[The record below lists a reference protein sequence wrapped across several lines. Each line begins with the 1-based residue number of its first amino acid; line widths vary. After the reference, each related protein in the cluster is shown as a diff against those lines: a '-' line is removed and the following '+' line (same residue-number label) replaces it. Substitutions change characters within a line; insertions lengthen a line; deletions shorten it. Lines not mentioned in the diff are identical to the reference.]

1 MPTRENQ
8 YACHDLSVWNIFNKR
23 PKFTFAQSKRF
34 SPNHNLPDKENNSLE
49 QVAFWHEGKV
59 VCCLPIPLFYTG
71 EITMTVGPCTE
82 LEELFASTNIWQIR
96 LLVGHMQ
103 TPFPL
108 SSNSKASLC
117 SDLKKKKI
125 PILARANPGNQHSSF
140 YSESFG
146 IYSSRYGI
154 SRMTCWKHYLTAC
167 WQLASKCNQRELPVA
182 GRSG

>member
-34 SPNHNLPDKENNSLE
+34 PPKQNLPDGENNSLE
-49 QVAFWHEGKV
+49 QAVFWIEVKV

-71 EITMTVGPCTE
+71 EITMTVGRCTE
-82 LEELFASTNIWQIR
+82 LVELFAWTNIWQIR

-103 TPFPL
+103 TSFL
-108 SSNSKASLC
+108 LRSNSKASLC
-117 SDLKKKKI
+117 SVLKKI

-140 YSESFG
+140 YSESFRDG
-146 IYSSRYGI
+146 PLENLWGGRGGGAKYKIR
-154 SRMTCWKHYLTAC
+154 A
-167 WQLASKCNQRELPVA
+167 REN
-182 GRSG
+182 

>member
-34 SPNHNLPDKENNSLE
+34 RPKHNLPDKENNSLE
-49 QVAFWHEGKV
+49 QVAFWHEVKV

-71 EITMTVGPCTE
+71 EITMTVGRCTE

-117 SDLKKKKI
+117 SDSKKRK
-125 PILARANPGNQHSSF
+125 NSNSCSSKSRQSTF
-140 YSESFG
+140 FINYSESFRNLF
-146 IYSSRYGI
+146 ITVRNI
-154 SRMTCWKHYLTAC
+154 ANDLLKTLLDCLLTTCI
-167 WQLASKCNQRELPVA
+167 EM
-182 GRSG
+182 

>member
-8 YACHDLSVWNIFNKR
+8 YACHDLLVWKTFNKR
-23 PKFTFAQSKRF
+23 PKYTFAQSKRF
-34 SPNHNLPDKENNSLE
+34 PPKHNLPDKENNSLE
-49 QVAFWHEGKV
+49 QVAFWHEVKV

-71 EITMTVGPCTE
+71 EITMTVGRCTE
-82 LEELFASTNIWQIR
+82 LEELFAWTNIWRIR

-103 TPFPL
+103 TFFPL

-117 SDLKKKKI
+117 SDFLRKSQFLLKQIQAINIRHFTAKA
-125 PILARANPGNQHSSF
+125 L
-140 YSESFG
+140 G
-146 IYSSRYGI
+146 IYSSRYRI

-167 WQLASKCNQRELPVA
+167 WQLASKFNQRELPVA